1 MIRKLRSVS
10 RLKQHSFGELQ
21 PLVQFVDLL
30 GLLAQDRLGIGKQRG
45 LLPYLVFEF
54 FQVALLRLEP

>member
-30 GLLAQDRLGIGKQRG
+30 GLLAQDRLGISKQGG
-45 LLPYLVFEF
+45 LLLYLVFEF
-54 FQVALLRLEP
+54 FQVALLRLEL